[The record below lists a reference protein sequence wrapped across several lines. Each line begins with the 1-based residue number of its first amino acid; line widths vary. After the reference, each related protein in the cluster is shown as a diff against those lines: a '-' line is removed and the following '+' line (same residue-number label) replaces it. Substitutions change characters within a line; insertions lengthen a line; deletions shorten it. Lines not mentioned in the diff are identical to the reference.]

1 MKEGASIRGLNT
13 AATLW
18 CSAAVGACAGAG
30 EILDAVFVTGI
41 LVTINLALRP
51 LSKWI
56 DRRSQA
62 ATSGG
67 VIYRLTIACRRDQE
81 QMVSALLM
89 SSLAARPL
97 TLRQLKTQ
105 ENDESDET
113 VIEAFVESAVRDKSG
128 IAKMVDELKL
138 NQYVTTV
145 DWAETTFETD

>member
-1 MKEGASIRGLNT
+1 
-13 AATLW
+13 
-18 CSAAVGACAGAG
+18 
-30 EILDAVFVTGI
+30 
-41 LVTINLALRP
+41 
-51 LSKWI
+51 
-56 DRRSQA
+56 
-62 ATSGG
+62 
-67 VIYRLTIACRRDQE
+67 
-81 QMVSALLM
+81 MVSALLM